1 MAVIKKLDPV
11 TINHIAAG
19 EVVERPASV
28 VKELIDN
35 SLDSGATQILV
46 SIRNGGIS
54 EIEVSDNGG
63 GMTEEDARHCLLSHF
78 TSKITTIDDLETI
91 TTMGFR
97 GEALPSIASISRLRL
112 RTREPGAE
120 SGYEIKA
127 EGGKI
132 IAANPCACP
141 EGTVVTVNDLF
152 YNTPARYKFLKKD
165 SLEAGYIADTIG
177 KLALTRPDVSF
188 RLINEAGKS
197 ILYTPGN
204 NDLLSAIYAV
214 FDRKTAEGMIPFEN
228 NRPPVLLSGYISTPE
243 NARGNR
249 ARQVFIVNGRN
260 INSRILSIAID
271 ESIRGWFVKS
281 RFPALVM
288 QINIPQELVDIN
300 VHPQKSEL
308 RFWQEKEVFSAVYH
322 TIQNALASAS
332 GIPSVLESSKDQMQ
346 SVLSASVG
354 SERKSST
361 STDIDAIVDSAD
373 EKEQQRHEKLSD
385 KSFSSTKTQSILFN
399 DNEVKNKQISYS
411 DILPDPLD
419 ENITMP
425 LTQTE
430 TQPDLPEQVSSGQ
443 ISLEH
448 LDITGI
454 QNARIIGVYA
464 NTYILLEMK
473 GELVIIDQHAAHERI
488 LFEELLSKEPNQE
501 RKMPS
506 QLLLKPLK
514 MKITQLEFAAVTEY
528 REQIVQLGFDFEDF
542 GVDSIVIRAVPEVRS
557 ELNPELA
564 FSAVIEACVNEN
576 IKFANGRQDLLHD
589 IACKAAVKA
598 HDRLDHL
605 EIKRLLTDLQNL
617 DNPYHCPHGR
627 PVLIRFSRH
636 DLDKMFKRIMG

>member
-1 MAVIKKLDPV
+1 MALIKKLDPV

-35 SLDSGATQILV
+35 SLDAGATQILV

-120 SGYEIKA
+120 LGYEIKS

-165 SLEAGYIADTIG
+165 SLEAGYIADIMG

-188 RLINEAGKS
+188 RLLNEAGKS

-214 FDRKTAEGMIPFEN
+214 FDRKTAEGMIPFKN
-228 NRPPVLLSGYISTPE
+228 NQPPVLLSGYISTPE

-260 INSRILSIAID
+260 INSRILSVAID

-322 TIQNALASAS
+322 TIQNALASVS
-332 GIPSVLESSKDQMQ
+332 GIPSVLEPNKDQMQ
-346 SVLSASVG
+346 SVSPAFVG

-361 STDIDAIVDSAD
+361 STDISTIVVDSVD
-373 EKEQQRHEKLSD
+373 EKEQQRHEKLPD

-399 DNEVKNKQISYS
+399 DEAQDKQISYS
-411 DILPDPLD
+411 DMLPDPLD
-419 ENITMP
+419 EYIAMP
-425 LTQTE
+425 LTQPE
-430 TQPDLPEQVSSGQ
+430 TQTDLSEQVSSGQ

-464 NTYILLEMK
+464 NTYILLEME

-514 MKITQLEFAAVTEY
+514 MKITQLELAAVTEY

-542 GVDSIVIRAVPEVRS
+542 GVDSIVIRAVPVVR
-557 ELNPELA
+557 
-564 FSAVIEACVNEN
+564 
-576 IKFANGRQDLLHD
+576 
-589 IACKAAVKA
+589 
-598 HDRLDHL
+598 
-605 EIKRLLTDLQNL
+605 
-617 DNPYHCPHGR
+617 
-627 PVLIRFSRH
+627 
-636 DLDKMFKRIMG
+636 

>member
-35 SLDSGATQILV
+35 SLDAGATQILV

-63 GMTEEDARHCLLSHF
+63 GMAEEDARHCLLSHF

-91 TTMGFR
+91 KTMGFR

-120 SGYEIKA
+120 MGYEIKA

-132 IAANPCACP
+132 FAANPCSCP

-165 SLEAGYIADTIG
+165 SLEAGYIADIMS

-188 RLINEAGKS
+188 RLINKAGKS
-197 ILYTPGN
+197 LLYTPGN
-204 NDLLSAIYAV
+204 NDLLSTIYAV
-214 FDRKTAEGMIPFEN
+214 FDRKTAKGMIPFDN
-228 NRPPVLLSGYISTPE
+228 QIPPVILSGYISTPE

-249 ARQVFIVNGRN
+249 SRQIFIVNGRN
-260 INSRILSIAID
+260 IKARILSVAVD
-271 ESIRGWFVKS
+271 EAIRGWFVKG

-288 QINIPQELVDIN
+288 QINIPSELVDIN

-308 RFWQEKEVFSAVYH
+308 RFWQESEVFSAVYH
-322 TIQNALASAS
+322 TIQNALTSAS
-332 GIPSVLESSKDQMQ
+332 GIPSICDQIA
-346 SVLSASVG
+346 SHSRVDDTTEVSGADSDKIAGSA
-354 SERKSST
+354 RNT
-361 STDIDAIVDSAD
+361 
-373 EKEQQRHEKLSD
+373 EQQRSEKH
-385 KSFSSTKTQSILFN
+385 
-399 DNEVKNKQISYS
+399 S
-411 DILPDPLD
+411 DISLPGTKGVIFQEAEETTAKDNQSACVDIPPD
-419 ENITMP
+419 QSDRNITIP
-425 LTQTE
+425 LEQTIG
-430 TQPDLPEQVSSGQ
+430 QANLPEQVSPGQ
-443 ISLEH
+443 ITLDHLEIGSLH
-448 LDITGI
+448 
-454 QNARIIGVYA
+454 NARIIGVYA
-464 NTYILLEMK
+464 NTYILLETE

-488 LFEELLSKEPNQE
+488 LFEELLNKKFTQE
-501 RKMPS
+501 MKMPS

-514 MKITQLEFAAVTEY
+514 LNVTQLELAALTEY
-528 REQIVQLGFDFEDF
+528 KEQIQQLGFDYENF
-542 GVDSIVIRAVPEVRS
+542 GPDSIVIRAVPEVRS
-557 ELNPELA
+557 ALNPELA
-564 FSAVIEACVNEN
+564 FSAVIEACISEN
-576 IKFANGRQDLLHD
+576 ITLANGKQDLLHD

-605 EIKRLLTDLQNL
+605 EIKHLLSDLQNL

-627 PVLIRFSRH
+627 PVLIRFSHH
-636 DLDKMFKRIMG
+636 DLDKMFKRE

>member
-1 MAVIKKLDPV
+1 MTVIKKLDQL

-35 SLDSGATQILV
+35 SLDAGATQILV

-63 GMTEEDARHCLLSHF
+63 GMAEEDDRHCLLSHF
-78 TSKITTIDDLETI
+78 TSKIATIDDLETI

-112 RTREPGAE
+112 RTRETGVE

-132 IAANPCACP
+132 FAANPCSCP
-141 EGTVVTVNDLF
+141 EGTAVTVNDLF

-165 SLEAGYIADTIG
+165 SLEASYITDIMS

-197 ILYTPGN
+197 LLYTPGN
-204 NDLLSAIYAV
+204 NDLLSTIYAV
-214 FDRKTAEGMIPFEN
+214 FDRKTAEGMVPFDN
-228 NRPPVLLSGYISTPE
+228 QIPPVIISGYISTPE

-249 ARQVFIVNGRN
+249 SRQIFIVNGRN
-260 INSRILSIAID
+260 INARIISVAVD
-271 ESIRGWFVKS
+271 EAIRGWFVKG

-288 QINIPQELVDIN
+288 QINIPPELVDIN
-300 VHPQKSEL
+300 VHPQKREL
-308 RFWQEKEVFSAVYH
+308 RFWQESEVFGAVYH
-322 TIQNALASAS
+322 TIQNALTSAS
-332 GIPSVLESSKDQMQ
+332 GIPRIGDQNKAPIQ
-346 SVLSASVG
+346 LASH
-354 SERKSST
+354 SP
-361 STDIDAIVDSAD
+361 VDSKMEVSSAV
-373 EKEQQRHEKLSD
+373 RD
-385 KSFSSTKTQSILFN
+385 KTTGLARY
-399 DNEVKNKQISYS
+399 NKQQKLEKHSDLSLPDTKVIIFQEAEETTAKDNQSACV
-411 DILPDPLD
+411 DILPDQSNRNTTIPL
-419 ENITMP
+419 EQTNIP
-425 LTQTE
+425 N
-430 TQPDLPEQVSSGQ
+430 QVPPGQ
-443 ISLEH
+443 ISIDYMEVGSL
-448 LDITGI
+448 

-464 NTYILLEMK
+464 NTYILLETE

-488 LFEELLSKEPNQE
+488 LFEELLNKKPNQKK
-501 RKMPS
+501 KMPS

-514 MKITQLEFAAVTEY
+514 LNITQLELAALTEY
-528 REQIVQLGFDFEDF
+528 QEQIQQLGFDYENF
-542 GVDSIVIRAVPEVRS
+542 GPDSIVIRAVPEVRS

-576 IKFANGRQDLLHD
+576 ITLANGRQDLLHD

-598 HDRLDHL
+598 HDRLDCL
-605 EIKRLLTDLQNL
+605 EIKRLLSDLQNL
-617 DNPYHCPHGR
+617 ENPYHCPHGR

-636 DLDKMFKRIMG
+636 DLDKMFKRIIG